1 MATNVKFLKRLL
13 IRWRRG
19 SYLPG
24 SAALRGLCG
33 PRELQAILLRERT
46 RADRCGEPLSLLAL
60 GVPDRRAGRDT
71 LVHLAKVLRRRLRA
85 TDDVGWLDDRRIGVV
100 LPSTPSWGAWTVADD
115 VCLDFPY
122 HIPLPECKV
131 YCYPSPRSD
140 GQAGWEDTGAA
151 LRGEKGPVHAMET
164 MFVVGLPLWK
174 RTMDIAGAVFG
185 LLVLSPL
192 LLIVAAAIK
201 LTSAG
206 PVIFA
211 QQRSGL
217 GGRPFTIYK
226 FRTMVAD
233 AEEQRHRLLAMNEQ
247 QGPVFKITDDPRVT
261 PLGRVL
267 RKTSIDEI
275 PQFWNVLMGD
285 MSLVGPRPPLPAEV
299 QQYEPWQRRRLTV
312 TPGLTCTWQVSG
324 RSLIS
329 FVDWMRMDIRYIGLR
344 SVVQDLKLLVR
355 TVIAVMSHRGAS

>member
-1 MATNVKFLKRLL
+1 
-13 IRWRRG
+13 
-19 SYLPG
+19 
-24 SAALRGLCG
+24 
-33 PRELQAILLRERT
+33 
-46 RADRCGEPLSLLAL
+46 
-60 GVPDRRAGRDT
+60 
-71 LVHLAKVLRRRLRA
+71 
-85 TDDVGWLDDRRIGVV
+85 
-100 LPSTPSWGAWTVADD
+100 
-115 VCLDFPY
+115 
-122 HIPLPECKV
+122 
-131 YCYPSPRSD
+131 
-140 GQAGWEDTGAA
+140 
-151 LRGEKGPVHAMET
+151 
-164 MFVVGLPLWK
+164 
-174 RTMDIAGAVFG
+174 
-185 LLVLSPL
+185 
-192 LLIVAAAIK
+192 
-201 LTSAG
+201 
-206 PVIFA
+206 
-211 QQRSGL
+211 
-217 GGRPFTIYK
+217 
-226 FRTMVAD
+226 MVAD